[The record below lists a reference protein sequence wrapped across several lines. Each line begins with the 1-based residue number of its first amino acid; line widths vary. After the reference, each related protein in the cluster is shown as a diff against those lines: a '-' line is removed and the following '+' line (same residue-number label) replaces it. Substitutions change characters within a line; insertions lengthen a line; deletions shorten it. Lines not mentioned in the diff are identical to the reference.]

1 MYFTEYFA
9 WDSLRFESYMS
20 RQHFRQA
27 YEDLYHFCHCD
38 RISGTTRQD
47 FGPHTKVASTG
58 AAMSYRSLE
67 EMLQTVG
74 SPVKLLR
81 NSQIG
86 PYAFPVVRPEFSNW
100 RDEQRAWKET
110 CALFDQSHHMTDL
123 YVEGPEALKL
133 FSDLGVN
140 SFKNFKVNQ
149 AKQFVACNH
158 DGYVIGDAILF
169 YLDENKFNLVGRPPA
184 HNWVQYNLQTRGYK
198 ASAERDER
206 SAVNQGRRK
215 TFRYQ
220 IQGPNALRVMEKV
233 MGKSAPDIRFFNM
246 DVVTIAGR
254 DVRALRHGMVGQ
266 PGWELFGPWEQG
278 DEVRNAIVEAG
289 QEFGIRQVGSRAY
302 PTTCLESG
310 WIPSPLPAIYVGEEM
325 KGYRQWLSTK
335 SYEAMASL
343 GGSFYSDVITNY
355 YLTPYD
361 LGYGPFVKFD
371 HDFVGRQALEEKV
384 NNQKRKKVTLVW
396 NGEDIARVFG
406 SLYRDD
412 GDIAKY
418 IDLPLANYST
428 LPYDK
433 VLKNGKI
440 VGLSTYTGYTYNE
453 RAMISLAVVENEHSE
468 VGTEV
473 ALVWGEEGRGSS
485 KPTVERH
492 VQASI
497 RATVA
502 AVPYAQVAR
511 VAYRPH

>member
-1 MYFTEYFA
+1 
-9 WDSLRFESYMS
+9 
-20 RQHFRQA
+20 
-27 YEDLYHFCHCD
+27 
-38 RISGTTRQD
+38 
-47 FGPHTKVASTG
+47 
-58 AAMSYRSLE
+58 MSYRNLD

-74 SPVKLLR
+74 SSVKLLR

-169 YLDENKFNLVGRPPA
+169 YLDENRFNLVGRPPA
-184 HNWVQYNLQTRGYK
+184 HNWVQYNLETRGYK

-220 IQGPNALRVMEKV
+220 IQGPHALRVMEKV
-233 MGKSAPDIRFFNM
+233 LGKPAPDIRFFNM

-266 PGWELFGPWEQG
+266 PGWELFGPWEHG
-278 DEVRNAIVEAG
+278 EEVRNAIVEAG
-289 QEFGIRQVGSRAY
+289 QEYGIRQVGSRAY

-310 WIPSPLPAIYVGEEM
+310 WIPSPLPAIYVGEKM

-343 GGSFYSDVITNY
+343 GGSFSSEDITDY

-371 HDFVGRQALEEKV
+371 HDFVGRQALEETV

-406 SLYRDD
+406 SLFA
-412 GDIAKY
+412 GGEDIAKY

-440 VGLSTYTGYTYNE
+440 VGVSTYTGYTYNE
-453 RAMISLAVVENEHSE
+453 RAMVSLAVVDNLHSE
-468 VGTEV
+468 VGAEV
-473 ALVWGEEGRGSS
+473 TLVWGEEGRGSS

-511 VAYRPH
+511 TAYRPH